1 MDESY
6 PDTPRHQIPVGG
18 AIEFYCSD
26 VLKRPK
32 KDVWDELSG
41 DDNTDGILTAYCT
54 HQGELSMTMNPA
66 DWNRCARKC
75 PVSKPKPDLVEEG
88 AELVFN
94 STNYVRLFKSCNA
107 YLGKNPQFLQKFT
120 F

>member
-1 MDESY
+1 MESPWLKSLGFSYLKQQPNWMDESY

-32 KDVWDELSG
+32 KDVWDLLSG

-54 HQGELSMTMNPA
+54 HEGELSMTMNPA
-66 DWNRCARKC
+66 
-75 PVSKPKPDLVEEG
+75 G
-88 AELVFN
+88 
-94 STNYVRLFKSCNA
+94 
-107 YLGKNPQFLQKFT
+107 
-120 F
+120 